1 INQAVNQMDQV
12 TQSNA
17 ANAEESASSSEELN
31 AQARELQDMV
41 NMLIGIVHGADGQ
54 HSTTPALAAPRRSS
68 AAGPSLGN
76 MSGMKSIAAPR
87 KAARAGSS
95 PSQVL
100 PLDGDDLDF

>member
-54 HSTTPALAAPRRSS
+54 HSAAPALAAPRRSS
-68 AAGPSLGN
+68 AAGPSLGGQ
-76 MSGMKSIAAPR
+76 SKMKSIAA
-87 KAARAGSS
+87 ARASS
-95 PSQVL
+95 PSASSVL
-100 PLDGDDLDF
+100 PLDDSDLDF